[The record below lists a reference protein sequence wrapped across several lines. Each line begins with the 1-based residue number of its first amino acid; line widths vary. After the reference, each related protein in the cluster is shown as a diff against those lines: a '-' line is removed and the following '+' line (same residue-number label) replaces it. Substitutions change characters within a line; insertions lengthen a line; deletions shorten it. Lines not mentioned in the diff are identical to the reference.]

1 VFTDAGYVRWTV
13 TLRSTDATPGARGSA
28 CLVFESA
35 GAVRRVYDVPADWR
49 DLPPD
54 ALEALSWRQ

>member
-1 VFTDAGYVRWTV
+1 
-13 TLRSTDATPGARGSA
+13 
-28 CLVFESA
+28 LVFESA